1 MWKWAG
7 IIGLCGL
14 AIAGVG
20 AAAISLWI
28 SPGVVRELREDP
40 QGERAGKV
48 MVITLPSGRTFPVN
62 YLREGSTV
70 YAGADFPWWRE
81 VRGPGG
87 RGSVMI
93 RGETYPAHLRAV
105 EDDPAL
111 RERVFAKLR
120 PNAIKWA
127 GVLVVIE
134 ID

>member
-1 MWKWAG
+1 
-7 IIGLCGL
+7 
-14 AIAGVG
+14 
-20 AAAISLWI
+20 
-28 SPGVVRELREDP
+28 
-40 QGERAGKV
+40 
-48 MVITLPSGRTFPVN
+48 
-62 YLREGSTV
+62 
-70 YAGADFPWWRE
+70 
-81 VRGPGG
+81 
-87 RGSVMI
+87 MI